1 MKRKLWVTAGI
12 AAALAFLIAFGAV
25 GCVVSGFDLPLDD
38 YAGVVLIC
46 AAASVFCAAAFSLKW
61 GGAAVLCA
69 FALLAGYV
77 WRREEAAEQ
86 LFGLLYRMTSIY
98 GNAYGWNPLP
108 LSDGATA
115 VDIPMAALGVL
126 LGAAVTWSVCRKL
139 GAFLPVL
146 ASLIPLSACMVV
158 TDTVPDVPYLFCLLF
173 GLVLLILTGR
183 VRRQSAPQGNRLT
196 AMAAIPTA
204 LALAA
209 LFLAFPQE
217 SYVNRSEATRD
228 AILSWFQSIPE
239 KVENVRQEVTVSVS
253 SQEPDHVRLASLG
266 RRIESPVTVME
277 VTAEIGGTLYLRGQ
291 DYDGYDGMTWTASR
305 HRTEDFSLTG
315 VDYGDVSIRTVGER
329 ALLYL
334 PYYPARGMA
343 LIGGNMSNTWA
354 YTEYVIPR
362 AGLPDDWRTTAISG
376 SAPTPDPSS
385 PYLTLPDATRSR
397 AETLLA
403 DILGGASSTVERAEK
418 IGNYV
423 RASARYDLNPSRMG
437 EGETDFA
444 LWFLESA
451 EAGYCV
457 HFATAAAVLLRAAG
471 IEARYVSGYLVKTAP
486 GTPATV
492 TEKNAHAWAEY
503 YEPTLGVWLVLEA
516 TPSDMAAARQPT
528 PEAVPGATQ
537 ETVQPSSPEPT
548 TPSPSAT
555 APSNPQVPAESTPS
569 QPDAP
574 TQHNTGKILAVLF
587 ALALLVLTVTAQ
599 RSIRI
604 HLRRRRQETA
614 RPNARGLAM
623 WQETELL
630 SRLLRQ
636 ASPEALE
643 ALAQKAKFSQHTL
656 TAEELE
662 QFTAYLTDARHR
674 LEQKPWYLRLIYMYL
689 YAAI

>member
-25 GCVVSGFDLPLDD
+25 GCVISGFDLPLDN
-38 YAGVVLIC
+38 YAKVVLIC
-46 AAASVFCAAAFSLKW
+46 GAASVFCAAAFSLKW

-69 FALLAGYV
+69 LALCAGYV
-77 WRREEAAEQ
+77 WKQDESAKQ

-126 LGAAVTWSVCRKL
+126 LSAAVTWSVCRKL

-158 TDTVPDVPYLFCLLF
+158 TDTVPDVPYLFCLMF
-173 GLVLLILTGR
+173 GLAILILTGR

-204 LALAA
+204 LVLAA

-228 AILSWFQSIPE
+228 AILSWFQSLPE

-291 DYDGYDGMTWTASR
+291 DYDGYDGMTWTTSR

-315 VDYGDVSIRTVGER
+315 VDYGDVSVRTVGER

-334 PYYPARGMA
+334 PYYPARSMA
-343 LIGGNMSNTWA
+343 LIGGNMSNTWS

-362 AGLPDDWRTTAISG
+362 AGLPDDWRITAISG
-376 SAPTPDPSS
+376 TATPPDLNS
-385 PYLTLPDATRSR
+385 PYLALPDATRAR
-397 AETLLA
+397 AEVLLA
-403 DILGGASSTVERAEK
+403 DILGGASSTVEKAEK
-418 IGNYV
+418 IGDYV
-423 RASARYDLNPSRMG
+423 RASARYDLNPSRIG

-444 LWFLESA
+444 LWFLEDA

-486 GTPATV
+486 GMPADV

-516 TPSDMAAARQPT
+516 TPSDMAAAQQPA
-528 PEAVPGATQ
+528 PETVPEATQ
-537 ETVQPSSPEPT
+537 EAAQSTPPEPT
-548 TPSPSAT
+548 TPSPSAA
-555 APSNPQVPAESTPS
+555 APTNPQTPAASTPP
-569 QPDAP
+569 QPDTP
-574 TQHNTGKILAVLF
+574 KQHTVGKILAVLF
-587 ALALLVLTVTAQ
+587 IPALLALTATAQ
-599 RSIRI
+599 RSVRI

-614 RPNARGLAM
+614 RSNARGLAM

-630 SRLLRQ
+630 SKLLHQ
-636 ASPEALE
+636 PPPEAPE

>member
-1 MKRKLWVTAGI
+1 MKRKIWVTAGI

-25 GCVVSGFDLPLDD
+25 GCVVSGFDLLLDN
-38 YAGVVLIC
+38 YAKVVLIC

-69 FALLAGYV
+69 LALGAVYV
-77 WRREEAAEQ
+77 WKQDEAAEQ
-86 LFGLLYRMTSIY
+86 LFGLLYRMTSVY
-98 GNAYGWNPLP
+98 SNAYGWTPVQPLG
-108 LSDGATA
+108 SVTA
-115 VDIPMAALGVL
+115 VDIPMAVLGVL
-126 LGAAVTWSVCRKL
+126 LSAAVTWSVCRKL
-139 GAFLPVL
+139 GAVLPVA

-173 GLVLLILTGR
+173 GLILLILTSR

-239 KVENVRQEVTVSVS
+239 KVENVRQEVTVPRP
-253 SQEPDHVRLASLG
+253 SQEPDHVSLAALG
-266 RRIESPVTVME
+266 RRTESPVTVME

-334 PYYPARGMA
+334 PYYPARSMA

-362 AGLPDDWRTTAISG
+362 AGLPDDWRITAISG
-376 SAPTPDPSS
+376 PAATPDPGS
-385 PYLTLPDATRSR
+385 PYLALPDATRAR
-397 AETLLA
+397 AEVLLA
-403 DILGGASSTVERAEK
+403 DIPGGASSIVEKAEK
-418 IGNYV
+418 IGDYV

-444 LWFLESA
+444 LWFLEDA

-457 HFATAAAVLLRAAG
+457 HFATAATVLLRAAG

-486 GTPATV
+486 GTPADV

-516 TPSDMAAARQPT
+516 TPSDMAAAQQPT
-528 PEAVPGATQ
+528 PETVPGATQ
-537 ETVQPSSPEPT
+537 EAAQPTSPEPT
-548 TPSPSAT
+548 APPSAT
-555 APSNPQVPAESTPS
+555 SPSHPQPPAES
-569 QPDAP
+569 AP
-574 TQHNTGKILAVLF
+574 TQEDAPKQHNAGKILAALF
-587 ALALLVLTVTAQ
+587 ALSLLVLTVTAQ
-599 RSIRI
+599 RSVRIR
-604 HLRRRRQETA
+604 LRRQRQQTA

-636 ASPEALE
+636 PSPEALE

-662 QFTAYLTDARHR
+662 QFTAYLTDARHQ
-674 LEQKPWYLRLIYMYL
+674 LEQKPLYLRLVYMYL
-689 YAAI
+689 YAVI

>member
-25 GCVVSGFDLPLDD
+25 GCVVSGFDLPLGD
-38 YAGVVLIC
+38 YARVVLIC

-69 FALLAGYV
+69 LALLAGYV

-126 LGAAVTWSVCRKL
+126 LSAAVTWSVCRKL
-139 GAFLPVL
+139 GAVLPVL

-291 DYDGYDGMTWTASR
+291 DYDGYDGMTWTTSR

-315 VDYGDVSIRTVGER
+315 VDYGDVSIRTAGER

-362 AGLPDDWRTTAISG
+362 AGLPDDWRATAISG
-376 SAPTPDPSS
+376 SATPPSAAS
-385 PYLTLPDATRSR
+385 PYLALPDTTRTR
-397 AETLLA
+397 AEALLA
-403 DILGGASSTVERAEK
+403 NILGDTSPTVERAEK
-418 IGNYV
+418 IGDYV

-444 LWFLESA
+444 LWFLGSA

-457 HFATAAAVLLRAAG
+457 HFATAATVLLRAAG

-486 GTPATV
+486 GTPADV

-503 YEPTLGVWLVLEA
+503 YEPTVGVWLVLEA
-516 TPSDMAAARQPT
+516 TPSDMAAAQQPT
-528 PEAVPGATQ
+528 PETVPGAIQ
-537 ETVQPSSPEPT
+537 ETIQPSSPEPP

-662 QFTAYLTDARHR
+662 QFTAYLTEARHR
-674 LEQKPWYLRLIYMYL
+674 LEQKPWYLRLVYMYL

>member
-25 GCVVSGFDLPLDD
+25 GCVVSGFDLPLDN
-38 YAGVVLIC
+38 YAKVVLIC
-46 AAASVFCAAAFSLKW
+46 AGASVFCAAAFSLKW

-69 FALLAGYV
+69 LALGAGYV
-77 WRREEAAEQ
+77 WKQDESAEQ
-86 LFGLLYRMTSIY
+86 LFGLLYRMTSVY
-98 GNAYGWNPLP
+98 GNAYGWTPVPPLG
-108 LSDGATA
+108 GAA
-115 VDIPMAALGVL
+115 VVDIPMAALGVL
-126 LGAAVTWSVCRKL
+126 LSAAVTWSVCRKL
-139 GAFLPVL
+139 GAVLPVT
-146 ASLIPLSACMVV
+146 AALIPLSACMVV

-173 GLVLLILTGR
+173 GLVILILTGR

-204 LALAA
+204 LALTA

-228 AILSWFQSIPE
+228 AILSWFQSLPE

-315 VDYGDVSIRTVGER
+315 VDYGDVAIRTVGER
-329 ALLYL
+329 TLLYL

-376 SAPTPDPSS
+376 SATSPDPSS

-397 AETLLA
+397 AEVLLA
-403 DILGGASSTVERAEK
+403 DILGSASSTVERAEK
-418 IGNYV
+418 IGDYV

-457 HFATAAAVLLRAAG
+457 HFATAATVLLRAAG

-486 GTPATV
+486 GTPADV

-516 TPSDMAAARQPT
+516 TPSDMAAAQQPT
-528 PEAVPGATQ
+528 PETVPEATQ
-537 ETVQPSSPEPT
+537 EAAQSTPPEPT
-548 TPSPSAT
+548 TPSPSAA
-555 APSNPQVPAESTPS
+555 APSNPQTPAASTPP
-569 QPDAP
+569 QQDAP
-574 TQHNTGKILAVLF
+574 KQHAVGKILAVLF
-587 ALALLVLTVTAQ
+587 IPALLALTATAQ
-599 RSIRI
+599 RSVRI

-614 RPNARGLAM
+614 RSNARGLAM

-630 SRLLRQ
+630 SRLLCQ

-662 QFTAYLTDARHR
+662 QFTAYLNDARHQ

>member
-25 GCVVSGFDLPLDD
+25 GCVISGFDLPLDN
-38 YAGVVLIC
+38 YAKVVLIC
-46 AAASVFCAAAFSLKW
+46 GAASVFCAAAFSLKW

-69 FALLAGYV
+69 LALCAGYV
-77 WRREEAAEQ
+77 WKQDESAKQ

-315 VDYGDVSIRTVGER
+315 VDYGDVSIRTAGER

-334 PYYPARGMA
+334 PYYPARSMA

-362 AGLPDDWRTTAISG
+362 AGLPDDWRATAISG
-376 SAPTPDPSS
+376 SATPPSAAS
-385 PYLTLPDATRSR
+385 PYLALPDATRTR
-397 AETLLA
+397 AEVLLT
-403 DILGGASSTVERAEK
+403 DILGDSSSTVERAEK

-457 HFATAAAVLLRAAG
+457 HFATAATVLLRAAG

-486 GTPATV
+486 GTPADV

-516 TPSDMAAARQPT
+516 TPSDMAAAQQPT
-528 PEAVPGATQ
+528 PETVPEATQ
-537 ETVQPSSPEPT
+537 EAAQSTPPEPT
-548 TPSPSAT
+548 TPSPSAA
-555 APSNPQVPAESTPS
+555 APTNPQTPAASTPP
-569 QPDAP
+569 QPDTP
-574 TQHNTGKILAVLF
+574 KQHTVGKILAVLF
-587 ALALLVLTVTAQ
+587 IPALLALTATAQ
-599 RSIRI
+599 RSVRI

-614 RPNARGLAM
+614 RSNARGLAM

-630 SRLLRQ
+630 SKLLRQ
-636 ASPEALE
+636 APPEALE

-662 QFTAYLTDARHR
+662 QFTAYLTDARHQ